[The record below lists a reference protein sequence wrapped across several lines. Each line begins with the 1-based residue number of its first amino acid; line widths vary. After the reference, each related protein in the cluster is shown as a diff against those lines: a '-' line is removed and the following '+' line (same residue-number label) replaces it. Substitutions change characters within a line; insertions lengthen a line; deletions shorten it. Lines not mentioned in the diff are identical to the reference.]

1 MGTQDLLDFEA
12 GKESYFWILE
22 IPFSY
27 RSVPN
32 EKLPVRTGTIRAYFE
47 NPTPQNCHSDLM
59 NLMILN
65 IEIDF
70 ETVQTFV
77 VIRLQLVELYFL
89 GFR

>member
-1 MGTQDLLDFEA
+1 M
-12 GKESYFWILE
+12 K
-22 IPFSY
+22 
-27 RSVPN
+27 N
-32 EKLPVRTGTIRAYFE
+32 LPVRTGFIRAYFE

>member
-1 MGTQDLLDFEA
+1 M
-12 GKESYFWILE
+12 K
-22 IPFSY
+22 
-27 RSVPN
+27 N
-32 EKLPVRTGTIRAYFE
+32 LPVRSGSIRAYFE
-47 NPTPQNCHSDLM
+47 NPTPQNCHSDLL

-70 ETVQTFV
+70 EIVQTFV